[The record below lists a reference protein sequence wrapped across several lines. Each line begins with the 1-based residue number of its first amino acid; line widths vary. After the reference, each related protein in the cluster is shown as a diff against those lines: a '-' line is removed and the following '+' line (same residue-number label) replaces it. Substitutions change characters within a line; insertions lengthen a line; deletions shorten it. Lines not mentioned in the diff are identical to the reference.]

1 VQRRNFLKTAGVGL
15 AASTLA
21 APALAQSA
29 PEIRWRLTSSF
40 PKSLDTLFG
49 TSELFAR
56 TVSELTGGKFQITVF
71 APNEIVG
78 GLQAMDAVSNGTV
91 EACHTCGYYY
101 VGKDPAFAVGTAVP
115 FGPNA
120 RQMNAWLYNG
130 GGNQLLNEFFAP
142 YNIIAFPLG
151 NTGAQ
156 MGGWFR
162 REIKTT
168 ADLNGL
174 KMRIAGLAGQ
184 VMAKLGVVPQQIAGP
199 EVYPALE
206 RGVIDAAEWVAPYDD
221 LKLGFVKVAPFY
233 YYPGWW
239 EGGPTVHLYTNSR
252 KWSELPKQYQ
262 VALETAAAM
271 GNQSML
277 AKYDALN
284 PPALR
289 ELRAQGME
297 LRPFPR
303 EILEAAYK
311 AAQEV
316 YAGLYSTNPAFKKLH
331 ESQTAF
337 RNDETLWFRVSELPY
352 DAFLAQIQSRG

>member
-1 VQRRNFLKTAGVGL
+1 MQRRNFLKTAAAGM
-15 AASTLA
+15 AASGLA
-21 APALAQSA
+21 APALAQGA
-29 PEIRWRLTSSF
+29 PDIRWRLTSSF
-40 PKSLDTLFG
+40 PKSLDTIFG
-49 TSELFAR
+49 TSEVFAR
-56 TVSELTGGKFQITVF
+56 TVSELTGGKLQITVF

-120 RQMNAWLYNG
+120 RQMNAWLYVG
-130 GGNQLLNEFFAP
+130 GGNGLLNEFFAP
-142 YNIIAFPLG
+142 YNIVAFPLG

-162 REIKTT
+162 REIKTV
-168 ADLNGL
+168 ADLDGL

-184 VMAKLGVVPQQIAGP
+184 VMAKLGVVPQQIAGS
-199 EVYPALE
+199 EVYSSLE
-206 RGVIDAAEWVAPYDD
+206 RGVIDAAEWVGPYDD

-239 EGGPTVHLYTNSR
+239 EGGPTTHLYVNSA
-252 KWSELPKQYQ
+252 KWAELPKPYQ
-262 VALETAAAM
+262 VAVDTAAQMA
-271 GNQSML
+271 NQLML
-277 AKYDALN
+277 ARYDASN

-297 LRPFPR
+297 LRPFSR
-303 EILEAAYK
+303 DILEAAYK
-311 AAQEV
+311 ASQELFASL
-316 YAGLYSTNPAFKKLH
+316 YAGNPAFKKLH
-331 ESQTAF
+331 ESQSAF
-337 RNDETLWFRVSELPY
+337 RNEETLWFRVAELPY
-352 DAFLAQIQSRG
+352 DAFLAQVQSRG